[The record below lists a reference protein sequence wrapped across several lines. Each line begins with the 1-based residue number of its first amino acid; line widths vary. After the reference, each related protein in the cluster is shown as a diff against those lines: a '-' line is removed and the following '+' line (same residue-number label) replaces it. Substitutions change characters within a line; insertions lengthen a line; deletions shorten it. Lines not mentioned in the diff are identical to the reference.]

1 MADCELCKTKQR
13 SEADKKK
20 LISRLNRI
28 EGQIR
33 GIRNMVET
41 DRYCLD
47 IVNQISAA
55 SSALNSLTCE
65 VLSDHIK
72 TCVKEDVE
80 TGSNKKLDELVN
92 ALYKLMK

>member
-1 MADCELCKTKQR
+1 MAECEHCKSKHR
-13 SEADKKK
+13 SDGDKKR

-47 IVNQISAA
+47 IVTQISAA
-55 SSALNSLTCE
+55 TSALNSLTCE
-65 VLSDHIK
+65 VMSDHIK

-80 TGSNKKLDELVN
+80 TGSDEKLDELVN